1 MWNIISKKLTFVS
14 FYYFSVVFL
23 AACIYYDTYGGG
35 TVSGFT
41 YGYVVALGYY
51 ILRARK
57 RIREEKGGGD

>member
-1 MWNIISKKLTFVS
+1 
-14 FYYFSVVFL
+14 L
-23 AACIYYDTYGGG
+23 AACIYYDIFGGG